1 MNTRPTA
8 VLAVVAALALPG
20 FASPALASHAAGPAT
35 DSSSMARGKPGASS
49 DGGTRV
55 LALTDGS
62 GNLTAGGRKAAL
74 TAATPGSA
82 SGTSGESGSASGTPG
97 SARDKSS
104 SAGGTAESAAPA
116 SRTESAPAA
125 SPQASPQPVT
135 GYLYVSKPLAAG
147 SFQVAGVT
155 WNRGSSLPAGAT
167 VEVRTLDGG
176 AWSSWYV
183 LGAEDEAGKGR
194 PGTEANVSGS
204 STGVQLRI
212 KGSGKLPGG
221 LRLDVV
227 DGQGAERAM
236 DPKPAA
242 VHPAAGTV
250 AAEVANGDEK
260 RAILTDRAAGVQ
272 STSQYGGTPSSE
284 IPAPG
289 RGSSAP
295 AGAPAARSLRTDQS
309 AAERLAAI
317 QPRSAWGA
325 DESKMTWPRGYAD
338 FEGSIVHHTAGSNS
352 YTKAQV
358 PATIRGIYS
367 YHANTREW
375 GDIGYNV
382 LIDKYGG
389 RWEGRSGTLA
399 SPQGKVVTGAH
410 AAPRNRGTLG
420 VSVLGT
426 YDNSNLPT
434 PLVLETFSDVIAA
447 RFAIAGVDP
456 SSRGTMSVPSGTGA
470 ALSAGSVLPRIS
482 GHKDVKAT
490 SCPGS
495 IYGYLDQIRS
505 RVAAKYAQLGGSG
518 GPGAVVSAAVTWQY
532 AADAIDVGASVTS
545 TGLSDLQYRWL
556 SYDLTRK
563 KWTLISDWSDGNW
576 ATWRADAGSY
586 WLQLQVRSRSDGRTK
601 HVSTIAFQYVAGRS
615 RITGTYAGWQE
626 TAPGRRHVLLG
637 NIAPEAHRVVTKIYD
652 VGAKAWV
659 AQFHGPWAV
668 WTPRKG
674 VYWTRYEAYTADGR
688 LADERT
694 HPFRVD

>member
-1 MNTRPTA
+1 
-8 VLAVVAALALPG
+8 
-20 FASPALASHAAGPAT
+20 
-35 DSSSMARGKPGASS
+35 
-49 DGGTRV
+49 
-55 LALTDGS
+55 
-62 GNLTAGGRKAAL
+62 
-74 TAATPGSA
+74 
-82 SGTSGESGSASGTPG
+82 
-97 SARDKSS
+97 
-104 SAGGTAESAAPA
+104 
-116 SRTESAPAA
+116 
-125 SPQASPQPVT
+125 
-135 GYLYVSKPLAAG
+135 
-147 SFQVAGVT
+147 
-155 WNRGSSLPAGAT
+155 
-167 VEVRTLDGG
+167 
-176 AWSSWYV
+176 
-183 LGAEDEAGKGR
+183 
-194 PGTEANVSGS
+194 
-204 STGVQLRI
+204 
-212 KGSGKLPGG
+212 
-221 LRLDVV
+221 
-227 DGQGAERAM
+227 
-236 DPKPAA
+236 
-242 VHPAAGTV
+242 
-250 AAEVANGDEK
+250 
-260 RAILTDRAAGVQ
+260 
-272 STSQYGGTPSSE
+272 
-284 IPAPG
+284 
-289 RGSSAP
+289 
-295 AGAPAARSLRTDQS
+295 
-309 AAERLAAI
+309 
-317 QPRSAWGA
+317 
-325 DESKMTWPRGYAD
+325 MTWPRGYAD

-367 YHANTREW
+367 YHANAREW

-556 SYDLTRK
+556 SYDLARK